1 MKRLREIRKNKFG
14 SEMIIVKV
22 YGKGGK
28 VDIYFPEYSYLL
40 KNAQYGNFKA
50 GTLKCPYEPR
60 TQGVGYIGVGEY
72 SSYDEHGEPTK
83 AYGIWSGIL
92 QRCYGNAQRS
102 KKYNTYEGCTVC
114 TEWHNF
120 QNFAKWYEENYYE
133 VEGQQMC
140 VDKDLLYQGNKVYSP
155 LTCVIVP
162 HIINTITLNR
172 KNDRGNLPIGVCY
185 DKKKNKY
192 KAQCSDTKRR
202 SIHVGYFDTI
212 EEAFQ
217 SYKKFKEKIIK
228 EVADEYKD
236 VIPLKLYNAL
246 YEYKVEIND

>member
-22 YGKGGK
+22 HGRGGM

-60 TQGVGYIGVGEY
+60 LQGIGYVGVGKYLA
-72 SSYDEHGEPTK
+72 YDDQSEPTK
-83 AYGIWSGIL
+83 AYRVWSSIL
-92 QRCYGNAQRS
+92 HRCYGNQ
-102 KKYNTYEGCTVC
+102 KYYENCTVC

-140 VDKDLLYQGNKVYSP
+140 VDKDLLYRGNKVYSP
-155 LTCVIVP
+155 LTCVIAPAIV
-162 HIINTITLNR
+162 NTITLNR
-172 KNDRGNLPIGVCY
+172 KNGRGDLPLGVTY
-185 DKKKNKY
+185 DKKRNKY
-192 KAQCSDTKRR
+192 KAQCSNKNQR
-202 SIHVGYFDTI
+202 SIHLGNFDTI
-212 EEAFQ
+212 DEAFQ

-236 VIPLKLYNAL
+236 IIPLKLYNAL